1 MNTCINLYLLLIVLW
16 QRLWSRSRRVLCVAT
31 RANFHWKL
39 WRLFISST
47 TIEQAMVR
55 RTNSFNVNMRVKLGR
70 WASAPTQRSQRK
82 LFSALIKPHFPPS
95 SLKPKYQGQ
104 KSLDGGLQIG
114 HSRAHNRLLL
124 LVDIFFSILSL
135 STFQAG
141 IVSLSRT
148 CCPQRRRR
156 Q

>member
-1 MNTCINLYLLLIVLW
+1 MFV
-16 QRLWSRSRRVLCVAT
+16 
-31 RANFHWKL
+31 
-39 WRLFISST
+39 SST

-124 LVDIFFSILSL
+124 LYLLYIVIINISGGNRFFIKDLLPPEEKETIMEMMKGRWRGRRFFLLFIILSM
-135 STFQAG
+135 
-141 IVSLSRT
+141 SLL
-148 CCPQRRRR
+148 PHVFF
-156 Q
+156 